1 MVQRLACLLV
11 LTLSLL
17 GAGSLLWAQQAPTGP
32 LRVESP
38 ILTIDTDRLYLESAF
53 GQRTAQE
60 IEERGA
66 KLAAENRRI
75 EADLTAEEKLLTE
88 RRSTM
93 DPAAFRELANAF
105 DEKVQGTR
113 REQDAKTRALNQE
126 LDERR
131 SVFLNAAG
139 PILETLMREAGA
151 AVVLERR
158 SVFLSANAIDITQDA
173 IARINTVLGDGGQS
187 TPEQK

>member
-1 MVQRLACLLV
+1 MVHRLACLLV

-17 GAGSLLWAQQAPTGP
+17 GAGSLLSAQQAPTGP

-66 KLAAENRRI
+66 DLAAENRRI

-93 DPAAFRELANAF
+93 DPAAFRELADAF
-105 DEKVQGTR
+105 DEKVQATR